1 MSGMWVMGRNGNTS
15 KMAPQ
20 VRFCTCGAECD
31 GGLTEIFLDDAHLLG
46 S

>member
-1 MSGMWVMGRNGNTS
+1 MRYLGENESTS
-15 KMAPQ
+15 NRAPQ